1 MWRLLNRKYCKH
13 GIFSNKRSGDSVS
26 GSGAGGGV
34 CVQAIVFLSA
44 SFFSNLLLSNKDEKE
59 NQRRIKVARLD
70 FLGLIPSNFEH

>member
-1 MWRLLNRKYCKH
+1 MSRLLNRKYCKH

-26 GSGAGGGV
+26 GSGAGGGGGGV

-59 NQRRIKVARLD
+59 NQRRIKEGHIA
-70 FLGLIPSNFEH
+70 H